1 MFVSRQAYQE
11 VWIILREFK
20 EKSAAIEHMEKNKR
34 AALQILSQKDEEIK
48 KLIQEVK
55 ELKKQLEDIKSEAKI
70 DQNYYENARLRQRIE
85 IEKLTHDKE
94 MEVRKEEII
103 ELKVRNSSLTQQKEE
118 REVENAKLKDL
129 AKDKET
135 QLRSVAEKFENIK
148 RLVIVERSVLNSK
161 IDSVTAELEGLKREK
176 VLCMKKVFDE
186 KRHLED
192 SLVRKEYEIDQLKKE
207 ARDALG
213 QADLLNSDIKKLQ
226 KNLAE
231 HFQTI
236 LKARQINRCR
246 GTMAPGVEE
255 TVKDLNE
262 KALDSVVRSLVPNG
276 EYYIGQRVLKIN
288 SEAESLHNYLSET
301 IDR

>member
-55 ELKKQLEDIKSEAKI
+55 ELQKQLEDIKSKTKI

-94 MEVRKEEII
+94 MEVSKEEII
-103 ELKVRNSSLTQQKEE
+103 ELNVSNSSLTQEKEE

-135 QLRSVAEKFENIK
+135 QLSSVAEKFENIK
-148 RLVIVERSVLNSK
+148 RPVIVERSVLNSK
-161 IDSVTAELEGLKREK
+161 IDSLTAELEGLKREK
-176 VLCMKKVFDE
+176 VLGMKKVFDE
-186 KRHLED
+186 K
-192 SLVRKEYEIDQLKKE
+192 
-207 ARDALG
+207 G
-213 QADLLNSDIKKLQ
+213 
-226 KNLAE
+226 
-231 HFQTI
+231 
-236 LKARQINRCR
+236 
-246 GTMAPGVEE
+246 
-255 TVKDLNE
+255 
-262 KALDSVVRSLVPNG
+262 
-276 EYYIGQRVLKIN
+276 
-288 SEAESLHNYLSET
+288 
-301 IDR
+301 